1 MDFNSVKLQ
10 KILSNDENVPYPLS
24 YLQWHNIV
32 QSTHHNPYAKLI
44 MLTGLLHL
52 STELKLCA
60 GGYSG
65 AKTAFN

>member
-1 MDFNSVKLQ
+1 MTKM
-10 KILSNDENVPYPLS
+10 YPIP
-24 YLQWHNIV
+24 YLQRHNIV

-52 STELKLCA
+52 SAELKLCT

-65 AKTAFN
+65 AKTTFN